1 MMRTCP
7 HCGTLNRDS
16 ATYCNQCGAL
26 MAAPPAPAGGANGA
40 ARRSGDDPGATLVTV
55 ASPDDPGATQTNVPV
70 SADGAHTTPHGSPRT
85 GLLPPQMLLRE
96 RYLILEKL
104 GQGGMAAVYKV
115 KDSAVKRG
123 ESLRAIKEMS
133 QAALKES
140 EREQAIE
147 NFHAEAEILKALDH
161 KNLPRFYDQFQEE
174 DRYYLV

>member
-26 MAAPPAPAGGANGA
+26 LTTSPGSTGTANRA
-40 ARRSGDDPGATLVTV
+40 GDDPGATL
-55 ASPDDPGATQTNVPV
+55 TNVP
-70 SADGAHTTPHGSPRT
+70 AAGDHTTPQGGART
-85 GLLPPQMLLRE
+85 GLLPAQTLLRE
-96 RYLILEKL
+96 RYLIVDKL

-115 KDSAVKRG
+115 KDTSVKRG

-133 QAALKES
+133 QGALKES

-147 NFHAEAEILKALDH
+147 NFRSEAEMLKALDH
-161 KNLPRFYDQFQEE
+161 R
-174 DRYYLV
+174 